1 MALPKYNDLYDIFLN
16 YLADGQPRSCG
27 DMRRHIVQMLQI
39 PDEDLRQLLPH
50 GNGKTVFM
58 GRVSWA
64 GTYLRKAGLIDYPKR
79 GVYQI
84 TKEGKKLLAQGL
96 PTIDNNTLCRY
107 PSFVAFL
114 RRSSGQTD
122 PAPKGKTPE
131 PEITISNSTPED
143 TIAAAI
149 NEMNVSLEDDLLSAI
164 MEQDADFFE
173 NLVVSLMQKMGYG
186 KKLESPG
193 LVTGQSGD
201 EGIDGII
208 REDKLGFNSI
218 YIQAKRW
225 KRDLTVGRPEIQK
238 FVGALAGQGAQ
249 KGLFITTA
257 KFSKAAQE
265 YAEKHLSYKVV
276 LVDGPQLAELMIEH
290 NLGVSVKDTYQVK
303 QLDSDFFPDLS
314 AEH

>member
-27 DMRRHIVQMLQI
+27 DMRRHIVQVLHI

-58 GRVSWA
+58 GRVGWA

-96 PTIDNNTLCRY
+96 PAIDNNTLCRY

-114 RRSSGQTD
+114 RRSTGQTN
-122 PAPKGKTPE
+122 PAPKGKNPE

-143 TIAAAI
+143 NIAAAI

-186 KKLESPG
+186 KKLENPG

-225 KRDLTVGRPEIQK
+225 KRDLTVGRPEVQK

-257 KFSKAAQE
+257 KFTKAAQE
-265 YAEKHLSYKVV
+265 YADKHLSYKVV